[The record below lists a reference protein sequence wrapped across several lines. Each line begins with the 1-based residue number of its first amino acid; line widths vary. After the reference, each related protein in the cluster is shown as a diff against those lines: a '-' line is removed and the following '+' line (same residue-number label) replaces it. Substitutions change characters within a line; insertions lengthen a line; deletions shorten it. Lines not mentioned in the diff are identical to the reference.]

1 MRFSPAIAARLAT
14 LVLASAG
21 AGPYAT
27 AGVLSKPDPAAP
39 YLGMSVTAIL
49 ACAGEPHSRFESGPN
64 KETLVFRYT
73 GTGPVP
79 AAKTDGKSSGGKTS
93 GGKKSDKQADAT
105 KSDANKSADKTSAD
119 KASDATKSADK
130 TSDDAKS
137 AGKPSGDKKADDSK
151 PDTNKLSSIFGKNS
165 KKKENADWTCSA
177 SLVFEDGKLV
187 RVNFA
192 HKDVHSPYDW
202 QAEKD
207 PVRQEEKRKEG
218 VPTCEFSLPKC
229 AR

>member
-14 LVLASAG
+14 LVLVSAG
-21 AGPYAT
+21 AGLYAG
-27 AGVLSKPDPAAP
+27 AGAVAKQDPAAP

-79 AAKTDGKSSGGKTS
+79 AEKAKADDKSSGGK
-93 GGKKSDKQADAT
+93 KSADKQADAT
-105 KSDANKSADKTSAD
+105 KSDAGKSADQTSAD
-119 KASDATKSADK
+119 KA
-130 TSDDAKS
+130 SDDAKS

-207 PVRQEEKRKEG
+207 PEKQEEKRKER
-218 VPTCEFSLPKC
+218 VPTCEFSLPRC
-229 AR
+229 ARQ

>member
-1 MRFSPAIAARLAT
+1 MRFSPAIPARLAT
-14 LVLASAG
+14 LVLVSAG
-21 AGPYAT
+21 AGLYA
-27 AGVLSKPDPAAP
+27 ASGAVAKPDPAAP
-39 YLGMSVTAIL
+39 YLGMGVTDIL
-49 ACAGEPHSRFESGPN
+49 ACAGDPHSRFESGPN

-79 AAKTDGKSSGGKTS
+79 AEKAKADDKSSGGKKS
-93 GGKKSDKQADAT
+93 ADKKSNAT
-105 KSDANKSADKTSAD
+105 KSDDK
-119 KASDATKSADK
+119 K
-130 TSDDAKS
+130 SDDAKS
-137 AGKPSGDKKADDSK
+137 GAKPSDDKKSDDSK

-207 PVRQEEKRKEG
+207 PVKQEEKRKEG

-229 AR
+229 PR

>member
-1 MRFSPAIAARLAT
+1 MRFSPAIPARLAT
-14 LVLASAG
+14 LVLVSAG
-21 AGPYAT
+21 AGLYA
-27 AGVLSKPDPAAP
+27 ASGAVAKPDPAAP
-39 YLGMSVTAIL
+39 YLGMSVTDIL
-49 ACAGEPHSRFESGPN
+49 ACAGDPHSRFESGPN

-79 AAKTDGKSSGGKTS
+79 AEKAKADDKSSGGKKS
-93 GGKKSDKQADAT
+93 ADKKSNAT
-105 KSDANKSADKTSAD
+105 KSDDK
-119 KASDATKSADK
+119 K
-130 TSDDAKS
+130 SDDAKS
-137 AGKPSGDKKADDSK
+137 GAKPSDDKKSDDSK

-207 PVRQEEKRKEG
+207 PVKQEEKRKEG

-229 AR
+229 PR

>member
-1 MRFSPAIAARLAT
+1 MRFSPAIPARLAT
-14 LVLASAG
+14 LVLVSAG
-21 AGPYAT
+21 AGLYA
-27 AGVLSKPDPAAP
+27 ASGAVAKPDPAAP
-39 YLGMSVTAIL
+39 YLGMSVTDIL
-49 ACAGEPHSRFESGPN
+49 ACAGDPHSRFESGPN

-79 AAKTDGKSSGGKTS
+79 AEKAKADDKSSGGKKS
-93 GGKKSDKQADAT
+93 ADKKSNAT
-105 KSDANKSADKTSAD
+105 KSDDK
-119 KASDATKSADK
+119 K
-130 TSDDAKS
+130 SDDAKS
-137 AGKPSGDKKADDSK
+137 GAKPSDDKKSDDSK

-229 AR
+229 PR

>member
-1 MRFSPAIAARLAT
+1 MRFFPAIAARLAT
-14 LVLASAG
+14 LVLVSACAGLYAG
-21 AGPYAT
+21 AGAV
-27 AGVLSKPDPAAP
+27 AKQDPAAP

-79 AAKTDGKSSGGKTS
+79 AEKTDGKSSGGKTS

-105 KSDANKSADKTSAD
+105 KSDAGKSADQTSAD
-119 KASDATKSADK
+119 KA
-130 TSDDAKS
+130 SDDAKS